1 MLQKN
6 YFLLGHQ
13 KGNNIRV
20 KLSAHSITTLSKR
33 MSSLKSYFPVEIN
46 RKPRDDPIRDL
57 PRWKA
62 TEFRTFLIYIGV
74 ILIQGIVDMAI
85 YEHFLLL
92 HCAITIILSAYHIK
106 HVGLSLPRKLLTTFV
121 PHSKEIYGIEFLVY
135 NVHSLCHLTDD
146 VQRYGPLDNF
156 SAFPFESN
164 FVNLKKLIHSPKKPL
179 QQIIKRI
186 LEETQSIASEDASLR
201 SNDTRYQLQHFSGPS
216 IIDLNVLKQYK
227 KIYYNGWQLS
237 TCTQRDSYF
246 MTKNQIVVHLENI
259 VVDSENKNYLIGKRF
274 TSYKDYYEYPLPY

>member
-1 MLQKN
+1 MRTDET
-6 YFLLGHQ
+6 FLTQDDEEHHLGVSPLLNLGIGMVSLFPNDYMHSVCLGVTKKILFLWLGHQ

-33 MSSLKSYFPVEIN
+33 ISSLKSYFPVEIN

-74 ILIQGIVDMAI
+74 ISIQGIVHIAI

-121 PHSKEIYGIEFLVY
+121 SHSKEIYGIEFLVY

-164 FVNLKKLIHSPKKPL
+164 FVN
-179 QQIIKRI
+179 
-186 LEETQSIASEDASLR
+186 
-201 SNDTRYQLQHFSGPS
+201 
-216 IIDLNVLKQYK
+216 
-227 KIYYNGWQLS
+227 
-237 TCTQRDSYF
+237 
-246 MTKNQIVVHLENI
+246 
-259 VVDSENKNYLIGKRF
+259 
-274 TSYKDYYEYPLPY
+274 

>member
-1 MLQKN
+1 
-6 YFLLGHQ
+6 
-13 KGNNIRV
+13 
-20 KLSAHSITTLSKR
+20 

-62 TEFRTFLIYIGV
+62 TKFRTFLIYIGV